1 MQKNNQETILDKL
14 TTAGD
19 IKELTLQQ
27 LEVLARE
34 LREEII
40 YTVSCNGGHLAPSLG
55 VVELTLALMYN
66 FDPEKDKIIWDVGHQ
81 SYAYKILTLGVE
93 KFRTIRTFGGIPGF
107 PNPGF
112 SKMEHFGVGH
122 SSTSISAGLGMAV
135 ARDLSE
141 TDNYVLSIIGD
152 GSMTAGL
159 AYEGLNQA
167 GDQDRNLVVILNDNE
182 MSISNNVG
190 ALSSFFSRKL
200 YDQRFVR
207 FKEDLK
213 RRLRQVPRIGEELVN
228 YARRSEDSLK
238 SFFTPGMLFEAFK
251 FNYLG
256 PINGHSLKSL
266 IDVFKQVQTL
276 EGPILIHTAT
286 IKGKGFPPAEE
297 HPTHFHGVGCFE
309 PKTGEPAVSKVLSEE
324 SYGEAYNAVFGKT
337 MCKLAEEDSKIVA
350 ITAAMP
356 EGTGLAT
363 FKERYPD
370 RFFDVGIC
378 EQHAVT
384 FAAGLASQGYRP
396 VVSIYSTFMQ
406 RSYDQI
412 VHDVCLQNLPVTFCL
427 DRAGLVGEDGPTHHG
442 AFDISYLRHIPNLVL
457 MAPKD
462 ELELQSMLAL
472 GVEHTGPCAIR
483 YPKGS
488 GPGSG
493 GQSNATPLSLGKG
506 ESMKSGSDL
515 LLIALGSTVPLALEA
530 ANELEQRGVASI
542 SLFNARFVKPLP
554 EEQLLQLIPAFE
566 KILIIEENSVLGGF
580 SSAITELLADR
591 DLLGSN
597 IKIRRMGLPDRFI
610 EHGSR
615 SQLLH
620 TVKLDKEGIKQEM
633 QQLLKS

>member
-1 MQKNNQETILDKL
+1 MQSNNQETILDKL
-14 TTAGD
+14 TSVRD
-19 IKELTLQQ
+19 IKELSLQQ
-27 LEVLARE
+27 LEILARE

-40 YTVSCNGGHLAPSLG
+40 HTVSCNGGHLAPSLG
-55 VVELTLALMYN
+55 VVEITLALMYN

-81 SYAYKILTLGVE
+81 SYAYKILTQGVE
-93 KFRTIRTFGGIPGF
+93 KFRTIRQFEGIPGF
-107 PNPGF
+107 PNPKF

-135 ARDLSE
+135 ARDLAAE
-141 TDNYVLSIIGD
+141 DNYVLSIIGD

-159 AYEGLNQA
+159 AFEGLNQA

-256 PINGHSLKSL
+256 PINGHNLKSL
-266 IDVFKQVQTL
+266 IDVMKQVQSL
-276 EGPILIHTAT
+276 EGPILIHTGT
-286 IKGKGFPPAEE
+286 TKGKGFPPAEK

-309 PKTGEPAVSKVLSEE
+309 PETGKPTSNKAAT
-324 SYGEAYNAVFGKT
+324 GEAYNSVFGNT
-337 MCKLAEEDSKIVA
+337 MCSLAEHNSKIVA

-356 EGTGLAT
+356 EGTGLAC
-363 FKERYPD
+363 FKEKYPD

-462 ELELQSMLAL
+462 ELELQSMLSL
-472 GVEHTGPCAIR
+472 GVEHSGPCAIR

-488 GPGSG
+488 GPGKQM
-493 GQSNATPLSLGKG
+493 QSKGETLSLGKG
-506 ESMKSGSDL
+506 EILKSGNEL
-515 LLIALGSTVPLALEA
+515 LVITLGSTVSPALEA
-530 ANELEQRGVASI
+530 ANDLQARDGSSI
-542 SLFNARFVKPLP
+542 CLFNARFIKPLP
-554 EEQLLQLIPAFE
+554 EEQLLQLIPSFG
-566 KILIIEENSVLGGF
+566 KILIIEENSVIGGF
-580 SSAITELLADR
+580 SSAITEFLFDMEIM
-591 DLLGSN
+591 GSN
-597 IKIRRMGLPDRFI
+597 TKFKRMGLPDKFI
-610 EHGSR
+610 QHGSR
-615 SQLLH
+615 SKLLN
-620 TVKLDKEGIKQEM
+620 TVKLDKDGIKQELE
-633 QQLLKS
+633 QLLKSRGD